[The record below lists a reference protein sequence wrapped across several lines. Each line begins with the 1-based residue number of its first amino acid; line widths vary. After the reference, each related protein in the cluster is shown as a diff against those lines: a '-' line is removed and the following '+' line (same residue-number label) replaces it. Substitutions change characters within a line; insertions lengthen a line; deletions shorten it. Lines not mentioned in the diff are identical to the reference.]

1 VGVFVTPCL
10 GTNFKATAAKKLPPL
25 GPIFT
30 AAPGNWD
37 WDGGVGSCVRSPILY
52 PGALPEHGGGGGG
65 VPVALG
71 SFLARADVPW
81 VPMGSDKAP
90 PIWLQIRGWF
100 ETAVGAA
107 ARHCVIG
114 GSSHYVSDCTV
125 LYSAARHRLIT
136 NSYCIV

>member
-1 VGVFVTPCL
+1 MGVFVTPCL
-10 GTNFKATAAKKLPPL
+10 GTNFKATAANKLPPL

-37 WDGGVGSCVRSPILY
+37 GGVGSCGRSAIAR
-52 PGALPEHGGGGGG
+52 GAAGARGGAGG

-81 VPMGSDKAP
+81 VPMGSDPTP

-107 ARHCVIG
+107 ARYSVTG
-114 GSSHYVSDCTV
+114 GSSHHVSDCAVQHGT
-125 LYSAARHRLIT
+125 A
-136 NSYCIV
+136 

>member
-1 VGVFVTPCL
+1 MGVFVTPCL

-37 WDGGVGSCVRSPILY
+37 GGVGSCGRSAIAR
-52 PGALPEHGGGGGG
+52 GAAGARGGAWG

-71 SFLARADVPW
+71 SLLVRADVPW
-81 VPMGSDKAP
+81 VPMGSDPTP
-90 PIWLQIRGWF
+90 PIWLQIRGGF

-107 ARHCVIG
+107 VRHGWIDG
-114 GSSHYVSDCTV
+114 T
-125 LYSAARHRLIT
+125 T
-136 NSYCIV
+136 